1 MRDPANQALG
11 RHKPIV
17 MPGKYDGTTP
27 LKEYIYHFSLV
38 AKVNGWSIRESAL
51 HLGVSLTGSSRRQ
64 LHGID
69 IPARD
74 GFVQLVMALERKF
87 QPRDQEAMHHAQL
100 KSRKQ
105 QKAETVS
112 QLADSI
118 QQLVKQSYP
127 SADS

>member
-1 MRDPANQALG
+1 M
-11 RHKPIV
+11 
-17 MPGKYDGTTP
+17 
-27 LKEYIYHFSLV
+27 ESIYL
-38 AKVNGWSIRESAL
+38 A
-51 HLGVSLTGSSRRQ
+51 
-64 LHGID
+64 
-69 IPARD
+69 ARD
-74 GFVQLVMALERKF
+74 GFVQLVMALESKF

-112 QLADSI
+112 QLDESI